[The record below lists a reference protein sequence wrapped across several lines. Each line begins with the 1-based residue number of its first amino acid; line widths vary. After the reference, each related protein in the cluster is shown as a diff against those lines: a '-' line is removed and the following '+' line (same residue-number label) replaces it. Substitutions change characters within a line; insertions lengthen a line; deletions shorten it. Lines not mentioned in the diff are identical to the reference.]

1 MNMQIIARGWLVYT
15 LTSSEMDLA
24 YVTISFMLPT
34 VLFSLWGG
42 VLADR
47 LQKKRLIIGGQALNC
62 LATLVMAWVILSE
75 RVTFWDFILFG
86 FFNGTVLALSMP
98 ARQAYVPELVPERLI
113 LAATSLNTSG
123 WNLTRIIGPAFAG
136 LLIAIIAGGDK
147 ESHFG
152 VGVVYL
158 MIAALYF
165 ISAVTMVFVRQP
177 SRVNDQTGKPWAE
190 VADAFVY
197 VWQRPAVFGL
207 IILSVLPFLFGMPLN
222 TLLPAFNEDVLS
234 GGPDDLGFLT
244 SMMGAGAIVGSLVT
258 ASLGGMSRKGLWIVL
273 TCVLWGAA
281 VIGFGASYSLW
292 LALVM
297 IVAVGFMS
305 SANMS
310 LNRGLLQMKVD
321 AHMRGRI
328 LSIDMMSHGLMP
340 LGVVPISFIA
350 ERYGVHAA
358 LIASGIAFIGLT
370 LLAAFA
376 LRSVRIVA
384 RDDG

>member
-1 MNMQIIARGWLVYT
+1 
-15 LTSSEMDLA
+15 
-24 YVTISFMLPT
+24 
-34 VLFSLWGG
+34 
-42 VLADR
+42 
-47 LQKKRLIIGGQALNC
+47 
-62 LATLVMAWVILSE
+62 
-75 RVTFWDFILFG
+75 
-86 FFNGTVLALSMP
+86 
-98 ARQAYVPELVPERLI
+98 
-113 LAATSLNTSG
+113 
-123 WNLTRIIGPAFAG
+123 
-136 LLIAIIAGGDK
+136 
-147 ESHFG
+147 
-152 VGVVYL
+152 VVYL

-165 ISAVTMVFVRQP
+165 LSAVTMAFVRQP

-281 VIGFGASYSLW
+281 VIGFGASYSLL

-297 IVAVGFMS
+297 IVAVGFLS

-340 LGVVPISFIA
+340 LGVMPISYIA
-350 ERYGVHAA
+350 EVHGVHAA

-370 LLAAFA
+370 LLAALA

-384 RDDG
+384 RGRDSA